1 VIVIVLK
8 RRKKHHN
15 KNKIKPELIVDTPSG
30 TNADGDVS
38 LSSAHLV
45 SHDISG
51 FIALKGLSEN
61 DLRADAVKRSLQAA
75 IAQIPVDCGV
85 DVDSSAINLHDIHTD
100 ANGLARLKFELRL
113 HGISGAETDAVRAQ
127 LSEALNVSSKTR
139 CQPFIN
145 NLADHGIVEGTDRII
160 PKNIVFIDAGIDAH
174 GELSARRRRN
184 PRQRK
189 RAVIRKEH
197 AIDTVTAAVGV
208 GTVHGDD
215 KNMVFVGGEITV
227 ADLQPA
233 DFRAH
238 RQLRV
243 AVANAIKASSQDP
256 TNVQGGTSEI
266 ISKRLTKNGALCVKY
281 TMGIPG
287 GNIRLATETISEL
300 NNALT
305 NGGGVFVTN
314 LQKELKTLNIP
325 KLQGRHLRV
334 IDQNHHI
341 NGQPFTNHSEIKK
354 NVIQGKIELEGLEP
368 DDVNHDAGVKGAFK
382 RTLSNML
389 KLDLAHTKIDL
400 KGSKGIKGRTKVEY
414 DIEPKSKMNDEMIQS
429 TVNLMDD
436 AKLDFVA
443 ELKATA
449 RKSRRKTKGI
459 KRIESVTV
467 HQLTAKPEKI
477 TINTSSDEGFIDG
490 SLIMHGI
497 DEKTFN
503 HDENLQEA
511 MQMTLE
517 SLPQFKKGEL
527 NKIHAIVTGATQLS
541 DGSLQVN
548 YRVKLEKSL
557 DDLAKNDIK
566 KSLAKSFEDGG
577 VQFLS
582 SLKKE
587 ADRNGRRVASI
598 SRLKSIDSSALHF
611 MTSRTRRPSS
621 HLESAQNTISDNSS
635 ADINGIF
642 RFGGIS
648 KSEFVKNDEIQISI
662 AEAITNIAKEE
673 GLDLA
678 SSALKFVG
686 IRTQGNASLKIS
698 FKISTGGAQAGLCRK
713 INKRVEDLC
722 ANGGMG
728 MLSEMNKFIKSKK
741 LDVKKITLKPGC
753 NMKCVRTRL
762 RSAVKSIIQ
771 LNRASSGL
779 SDFTDAPL
787 TAKGKRGLQ
796 LHGSQRQESVQA
808 MELSDNDGEPVLVP
822 SRSASRRRRLGRSS
836 SQLSATDVHE
846 QDDENARTA
855 LQRRRDRRKR
865 RLRLKAGKT
874 GETEE
879 NNPGTKAAEKDGT
892 NGAEVNVDE
901 QVSLRR
907 PERRKASG
915 KDGSNEQPQ
924 QISSRK
930 NRRVERRKMRKT
942 RAEEVA
948 DQGVTAENAEAL
960 GDWFFGEETGVKAA
974 ASNEKAKVK
983 QKRSRRR
990 TRRKSQTKI
999 QQTEAEVDEL

>member
-1 VIVIVLK
+1 
-8 RRKKHHN
+8 
-15 KNKIKPELIVDTPSG
+15 
-30 TNADGDVS
+30 
-38 LSSAHLV
+38 
-45 SHDISG
+45 
-51 FIALKGLSEN
+51 
-61 DLRADAVKRSLQAA
+61 
-75 IAQIPVDCGV
+75 
-85 DVDSSAINLHDIHTD
+85 
-100 ANGLARLKFELRL
+100 
-113 HGISGAETDAVRAQ
+113 
-127 LSEALNVSSKTR
+127 
-139 CQPFIN
+139 
-145 NLADHGIVEGTDRII
+145 
-160 PKNIVFIDAGIDAH
+160 
-174 GELSARRRRN
+174 
-184 PRQRK
+184 
-189 RAVIRKEH
+189 
-197 AIDTVTAAVGV
+197 
-208 GTVHGDD
+208 
-215 KNMVFVGGEITV
+215 
-227 ADLQPA
+227 
-233 DFRAH
+233 
-238 RQLRV
+238 
-243 AVANAIKASSQDP
+243 
-256 TNVQGGTSEI
+256 
-266 ISKRLTKNGALCVKY
+266 
-281 TMGIPG
+281 
-287 GNIRLATETISEL
+287 
-300 NNALT
+300 
-305 NGGGVFVTN
+305 
-314 LQKELKTLNIP
+314 LKTLNIP
-325 KLQGRHLRV
+325 KLQGRNLRV

-467 HQLTAKPEKI
+467 HQLTAKP
-477 TINTSSDEGFIDG
+477 TIAKLDTSSDEGFIDG
-490 SLIMHGI
+490 SLIMNGI

-517 SLPQFKKGEL
+517 SLPQLKNSGL

-557 DDLAKNDIK
+557 DDLAKDNIK
-566 KSLAKSFEDGG
+566 KTLTKSFEDGG

-587 ADRNGRRVASI
+587 ADRKGRRVASI
-598 SRLKSIDSSALHF
+598 SRLKSIDSSSLHF

-621 HLESAQNTISDNSS
+621 HPEIAQNTISDNSS

-642 RFGGIS
+642 RFSGIS
-648 KSEFVKNDEIQISI
+648 KSEFVKHNDVQSAI
-662 AEAITNIAKEE
+662 AEAITHIAKEE

-686 IRTQGNASLKIS
+686 IRTQGNSLLKIS
-698 FKISTGGAQAGLCRK
+698 FKISTGGAEAGLCRK

-722 ANGGMG
+722 ADGGVG
-728 MLSEMNKFIKSKK
+728 MLSEMNKYIKSKK
-741 LDVKKITLKPGC
+741 LDVKTITLEPGC
-753 NMKCVRTRL
+753 NMKCVKQQTKTRL
-762 RSAVKSIIQ
+762 QSAVKSIIN
-771 LNRASSGL
+771 LNRANTGL
-779 SDFTDAPL
+779 MAFTDAPL
-787 TAKGKRGLQ
+787 TAQGKRGLQ
-796 LHGSQRQESVQA
+796 LRGSLRTQSVKA
-808 MELSDNDGEPVLVP
+808 MELSDTDGEPALVP
-822 SRSASRRRRLGRSS
+822 SRSARRRRLGKS

-846 QDDENARTA
+846 QEDENARTA

-924 QISSRK
+924 KNSSRK
-930 NRRVERRKMRKT
+930 NRRIARRKMRKT

-990 TRRKSQTKI
+990 TRRKTQTTIK
-999 QQTEAEVDEL
+999 QSEGDLDEL